1 MSHVDDGTLNALVDG
16 ELDVHQRA
24 AVELHLAACG
34 DCARRVAEATALAQ
48 QVTSLLTTLD
58 VSVPPVRTMPAPM
71 PTEAPVSRPPARRSP
86 ITLRRLAMA
95 ASVLLVA
102 GVSYEV
108 GRRDDSAAAPEATL
122 ESAPLGAIRDPNADA
137 VGGAVAASSAA
148 LPSSP
153 AVSSP
158 AVSSPAVSS
167 PAVSLPA
174 AAAPIVMAPSAPS
187 ATTMS
192 KPTSAPVAERSV
204 TAQFAPLV
212 ADARRRASAEASKV
226 AESRVAAD
234 APAIVVARRRSMDVS
249 AAESPRRM
257 EANAAR
263 AGLATVA
270 ADAARTLP
278 GYRSVDIA
286 DAGALVRTQFVA
298 ADGVTLLLV
307 ITPDSAVRSAR
318 AVTTGAAAFT
328 VSTVEGRSTVQWT
341 SQGRAF
347 DLRGP
352 LAPDS
357 LLKLATLLR

>member
-16 ELDVHQRA
+16 ELDAHQRA
-24 AVELHLAACG
+24 PVELHLAACG

-58 VSVPPVRTMPAPM
+58 VSVPPVRRMPAPM
-71 PTEAPVSRPPARRSP
+71 PTEAPVSRPPVRHSP
-86 ITLRRLAMA
+86 ITLRRVVMA
-95 ASVLLVA
+95 AGVLLVA

-108 GRRDDSAAAPEATL
+108 GRRNDGAAVPGATL

-137 VGGAVAASSAA
+137 VGGAVAASSAVA
-148 LPSSP
+148 SP
-153 AVSSP
+153 AE
-158 AVSSPAVSS
+158 
-167 PAVSLPA
+167 
-174 AAAPIVMAPSAPS
+174 AAPIVMAPSAPS

-192 KPTSAPVAERSV
+192 KPTPAPLAQRSV

-212 ADARRRASAEASKV
+212 ADARRGASAEASRV
-226 AESRVAAD
+226 AESRAAAD
-234 APAIVVARRRSMDVS
+234 APAPVVALRRSIDAP
-249 AAESPRRM
+249 AAESQRRM

-263 AGLATVA
+263 AGLEA
-270 ADAARTLP
+270 AAANASRTLP
-278 GYRSVDIA
+278 GYRSVEIA
-286 DAGALVRTQFVA
+286 DADALVRTQFVA

-307 ITPDSAVRSAR
+307 IAPDSTARSAR
-318 AVTTGAAAFT
+318 AITTGAAAFT
-328 VSTVEGRSTVQWT
+328 VSTVEGRSTVRWA
-341 SQGRAF
+341 SQGRVF

>member
-16 ELDVHQRA
+16 ELDAHQRA
-24 AVELHLAACG
+24 PVELHLAACG

-58 VSVPPVRTMPAPM
+58 VSVPPVRRMPAPM
-71 PTEAPVSRPPARRSP
+71 PTEAPVTRPPARRSP
-86 ITLRRLAMA
+86 ITLRRVAMA

-108 GRRDDSAAAPEATL
+108 GRRNDSAAVPKATL

-158 AVSSPAVSS
+158 AVASPAE
-167 PAVSLPA
+167 
-174 AAAPIVMAPSAPS
+174 AAPVVMAPSAPS
-187 ATTMS
+187 AITMS
-192 KPTSAPVAERSV
+192 KPTPAPSAQRSV

-212 ADARRRASAEASKV
+212 ADARRGASAEASKV
-226 AESRVAAD
+226 AESRAAAD
-234 APAIVVARRRSMDVS
+234 APATVVALRRSMDAP
-249 AAESPRRM
+249 AAESQRLV

-263 AGLATVA
+263 AGLAA
-270 ADAARTLP
+270 AAANPSRTLP
-278 GYRSVDIA
+278 GYRSVEIA
-286 DAGALVRTQFVA
+286 DEDALVRTQVVA

-307 ITPDSAVRSAR
+307 IAPDSAARSAR
-318 AVTTGAAAFT
+318 AITTGAAAYT
-328 VSTVEGRSTVQWT
+328 VSTVEGRSTVQWA
-341 SQGRAF
+341 SHGRAF

>member
-24 AVELHLAACG
+24 AVEVHLAACG

-58 VSVPPVRTMPAPM
+58 VLEPPVRAMPAPM
-71 PTEAPVSRPPARRSP
+71 PTEAPVSRSPARRSS

-108 GRRDDSAAAPEATL
+108 GRRNDSAAVLVATP

-153 AVSSP
+153 AVSSH
-158 AVSSPAVSS
+158 AVAS
-167 PAVSLPA
+167 PA

-187 ATTMS
+187 ATRMS

-226 AESRVAAD
+226 AESRAAAD

-263 AGLATVA
+263 AGLATAA

-357 LLKLATLLR
+357 LFKLATLLR

>member
-1 MSHVDDGTLNALVDG
+1 
-16 ELDVHQRA
+16 
-24 AVELHLAACG
+24 
-34 DCARRVAEATALAQ
+34 
-48 QVTSLLTTLD
+48 
-58 VSVPPVRTMPAPM
+58 
-71 PTEAPVSRPPARRSP
+71 
-86 ITLRRLAMA
+86 
-95 ASVLLVA
+95 
-102 GVSYEV
+102 
-108 GRRDDSAAAPEATL
+108 
-122 ESAPLGAIRDPNADA
+122 
-137 VGGAVAASSAA
+137 
-148 LPSSP
+148 
-153 AVSSP
+153 
-158 AVSSPAVSS
+158 
-167 PAVSLPA
+167 
-174 AAAPIVMAPSAPS
+174 
-187 ATTMS
+187 
-192 KPTSAPVAERSV
+192 
-204 TAQFAPLV
+204 
-212 ADARRRASAEASKV
+212 
-226 AESRVAAD
+226 
-234 APAIVVARRRSMDVS
+234 MDVS

-307 ITPDSAVRSAR
+307 ITPDSAARNAR
-318 AVTTGAAAFT
+318 AITTGSEAFT

>member
-24 AVELHLAACG
+24 AVEVHLAACG

-58 VSVPPVRTMPAPM
+58 VFEPPVRTMPAPM

-108 GRRDDSAAAPEATL
+108 GRRNDSAAVPVATP

-167 PAVSLPA
+167 PA

-226 AESRVAAD
+226 AESRAAAD

-263 AGLATVA
+263 AGLATAA

-286 DAGALVRTQFVA
+286 DADALVRTQFIA